1 MVEPHG
7 DDWKPATD
15 IAMLRLG
22 WEGDQ
27 THGRAIRRMALVG
40 KAVRAGN

>member
-15 IAMLRLG
+15 IARLRLG